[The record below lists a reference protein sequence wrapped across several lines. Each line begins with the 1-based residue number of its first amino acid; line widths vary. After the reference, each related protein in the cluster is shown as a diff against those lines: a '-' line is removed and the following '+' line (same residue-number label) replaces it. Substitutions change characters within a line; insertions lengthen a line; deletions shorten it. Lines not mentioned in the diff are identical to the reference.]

1 MRCVRCGWP
10 SKNYE
15 MSNDGRPVSAPRR
28 RLPARALDA
37 DVRLAYEAHLAIC
50 RQCRAG
56 LAEISAI
63 PSLLAGLDESVF
75 AAPPEVA
82 PTPVPDT
89 LLPRLL
95 QAAGRERARRR
106 WLTTGLGL
114 LAAACAIALI
124 VIVVPSSSGPKT
136 APRAMTAL
144 VATPVDAT
152 VALRPRSWGTEI
164 DLTCWD
170 RRGAAEPSSDR
181 YELVAHGADGATYDL
196 GSWRLTPGQ
205 RVIFTSG
212 TALTET
218 QIKNLQITQPNGP
231 AILALGCPASSGL
244 RITSRPA
251 ARSLAPAY
259 ADLRS
264 RRDETG
270 PVSQG
275 RWLVSLTQWTAANP
289 RPCHWISLMQ
299 AEPRYSR

>member
-1 MRCVRCGWP
+1 MTADP
-10 SKNYE
+10 Y
-15 MSNDGRPVSAPRR
+15 A
-28 RLPARALDA
+28 RLDAAYLLEALDA
-37 DVRLAYEAHLAIC
+37 DERLAYEAHLAIC
-50 RQCRAG
+50 RRCRAG

-114 LAAACAIALI
+114 LAASCAIALI
-124 VIVVPSSSGPKT
+124 VIVVPSSSGPKP
-136 APRAMTAL
+136 APRAMAAL
-144 VATPVDAT
+144 VATSVDAT
-152 VALRPRSWGTEI
+152 IALQPRSWGTEI
-164 DLTCWD
+164 DLTCWYQ
-170 RRGAAEPSSDR
+170 RGAAEPSSNR
-181 YELVAHGADGATYDL
+181 YELVAHVADGAPFPDC
-196 GSWRLTPGQ
+196 GSL
-205 RVIFTSG
+205 V
-212 TALTET
+212 
-218 QIKNLQITQPNGP
+218 
-231 AILALGCPASSGL
+231 
-244 RITSRPA
+244 RPA

-259 ADLRS
+259 ADLRL

-275 RWLVSLTQWTAANP
+275 RWLVSLTQWTAANR